1 MNNPLLTPD
10 EQRQVEH
17 FTSEP
22 LLPLQRRARILL
34 LYNTG
39 LPTREVAAQ
48 VALSPSQTRHWR
60 RQFRLRGLGIFPT
73 VAEMVEEPG
82 KVAVESVEPVVQPE
96 IQQTDFP
103 YPLPMAAAGIL
114 PEDTMAEA
122 GRKIMLFHFAEM
134 LSHEP
139 GTRLG
144 QNPEELHDMR
154 VATRRLRASFAV
166 FDQAFNPKIIKPHL
180 KGLRLTGRALGH
192 ARDMDVIFEK
202 AIHYLEELSPED
214 RSGMQPLIHFWQDE
228 LTQARMDML
237 AHLDSRKY
245 ASFMR
250 KFNIFVQTPS
260 LGVLPIRDDPPTP
273 HRVREVAPALIYTRL
288 EAVRAYEP
296 ILANATIAQ
305 LHALRIECKRFR
317 YTVEFFREVLGE
329 QAKGIINGLK
339 GLQDHLGDLHDADV
353 ASQIVRQFLT
363 EWDARQTA
371 LSLADRQN
379 PQAIVN
385 YLAQQSAELH
395 RLIVSFPQT
404 WAHFNRPEFRM
415 DLALAVAAL

>member
-1 MNNPLLTPD
+1 MNDPLLTPD

-17 FTSEP
+17 FTSGP

-73 VAEMVEEPG
+73 VAEMIEEPG

>member
-1 MNNPLLTPD
+1 MNDPLLTPD

-17 FTSEP
+17 FTSGP

-288 EAVRAYEP
+288 EAVRAYAP
-296 ILANATIAQ
+296 ILTNATIAQ

-371 LSLADRQN
+371 LTLAERQN

>member
-1 MNNPLLTPD
+1 
-10 EQRQVEH
+10 
-17 FTSEP
+17 
-22 LLPLQRRARILL
+22 
-34 LYNTG
+34 
-39 LPTREVAAQ
+39 
-48 VALSPSQTRHWR
+48 
-60 RQFRLRGLGIFPT
+60 
-73 VAEMVEEPG
+73 
-82 KVAVESVEPVVQPE
+82 
-96 IQQTDFP
+96 
-103 YPLPMAAAGIL
+103 
-114 PEDTMAEA
+114 MAEA
-122 GRKIMLFHFAEM
+122 GRKTMLFNFAEM

-166 FDQAFNPKIIKPHL
+166 FDEAFNPKVIKPHL
-180 KGLRLTGRALGH
+180 KGLRLTGRGLGH

-202 AIHYLEELSPED
+202 AVHYLEELSPED
-214 RSGMQPLIHFWQDE
+214 RSGMQPLIQFWQNE

-245 ASFMR
+245 VNFIH
-250 KFNIFVQTPS
+250 KFNIFVQTPG

-288 EAVRAYEP
+288 EAVRAYDP

-329 QAKGIINGLK
+329 QAKDIINGLK
-339 GLQDHLGDLHDADV
+339 VLQDHLGDLHDADV
-353 ASQIVRQFLT
+353 ASQIVRQFLA
-363 EWDARQTA
+363 EWDGRQTA
-371 LSLADRQN
+371 LPLAERQN

-404 WAHFNRPEFRM
+404 WAHFNLPEFRM